1 MDRFDLEEKLTEYS
15 ASWEEMTETLIYMIG
30 DSPEKPTEDE
40 LLNVLIGFKDAQK
53 FRYNR
58 LWDIFEQLVK
68 NRTITSGI
76 TSSYTPGGQSIPG
89 SPEIT
94 EQYQK

>member
-15 ASWEEMTETLIYMIG
+15 AACEEMTDTLIYMIG
-30 DSPEKPTEDE
+30 DSEERPTEDE
-40 LLNVLIGFKDAQK
+40 LLNVLIGFKEAQQ

-58 LWDIFEQLVK
+58 LWSIFEQLIQNK
-68 NRTITSGI
+68 TINNNGVTR
-76 TSSYTPGGQSIPG
+76 QG

-94 EQYQK
+94 EQYQQ

>member
-15 ASWEEMTETLIYMIG
+15 AACEEMTETLIYMIG
-30 DSPEKPTEDE
+30 DSPERPTEDE

-58 LWDIFEQLVK
+58 LWSIFEQLIQNK
-68 NRTITSGI
+68 TLNNNGTNI
-76 TSSYTPGGQSIPG
+76 QA
-89 SPEIT
+89 SPELT
-94 EQYQK
+94 EQYQQ